1 MPGILGILIAI
12 LVGLAIGGLIG
23 GGLILAWS
31 LAGFVVAVVAYVRAP
46 PPGPAPGAPCSNC
59 IRLQNLWNSMSWA
72 EKAASML
79 NFMLASTV
87 CRATGCGWLD
97 LSF

>member
-1 MPGILGILIAI
+1 MPQIVGVLIAI
-12 LVGLAIGGLIG
+12 VVGLAIGGLIG
-23 GGLILAWS
+23 AALILGWS

-46 PPGPAPGAPCSNC
+46 PAGPPPGAPCSNC
-59 IRLQNLWNSMSWA
+59 VRLQNLWNSMSWA
-72 EKAASML
+72 EKAASIL

-87 CRATGCGWLD
+87 CRATGCNWLD